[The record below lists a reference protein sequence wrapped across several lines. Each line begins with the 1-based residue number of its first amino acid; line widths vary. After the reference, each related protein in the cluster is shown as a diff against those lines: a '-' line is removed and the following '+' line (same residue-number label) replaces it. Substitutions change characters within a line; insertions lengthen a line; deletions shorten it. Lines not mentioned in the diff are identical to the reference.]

1 MKIHIVAVNKKTCK
15 IKMKLNENG
24 SKTLSE
30 VLSQSDGPFS
40 KTLNVM
46 LALELME
53 KGTELAS
60 NQVTKL
66 HLANIIKALCAHLEW
81 TEEIWEQDKIEN
93 EISEDSN
100 EEPIENTHTVTN
112 ILNT

>member
-1 MKIHIVAVNKKTCK
+1 M
-15 IKMKLNENG
+15 KMKLNEKG

-40 KTLNVM
+40 KTPNVM

-66 HLANIIKALCAHLEW
+66 HLSNIIKALCAHLEW
-81 TEEIWEQDKIEN
+81 TEEICEQDKIEN

-100 EEPIENTHTVTN
+100 EEPNENAHTVTN
-112 ILNT
+112 LLNTQNLWP

>member
-1 MKIHIVAVNKKTCK
+1 MLVWHLKIHFSCK
-15 IKMKLNENG
+15 FCQKSKLIYIMMKMKLNENG

-81 TEEIWEQDKIEN
+81 TEEI
-93 EISEDSN
+93 
-100 EEPIENTHTVTN
+100 
-112 ILNT
+112 